1 MYLTRAL
8 PETSGPYKIKRKLPQ
23 RAEVFHTFSDQLLKI
38 IRFIDKE
45 MGMEGQGLSKGF
57 QLVPSSSP
65 QVLFFPFLQN
75 GERDPLCFKAT
86 GNVNEMVFKD

>member
-1 MYLTRAL
+1 MERSRAF
-8 PETSGPYKIKRKLPQ
+8 K
-23 RAEVFHTFSDQLLKI
+23 
-38 IRFIDKE
+38 
-45 MGMEGQGLSKGF
+45 KGF